1 MNKIRVSRAILRLH
15 GSFLILL
22 TVFLIIFT
30 LIGTFRGVGM
40 AAVLST
46 FPLVEVG
53 LFQAYS
59 LMMLTG
65 IVMWIGSFQDDP
77 GKWHV
82 VGFLAHLSPFVANFI
97 FADLLATSG
106 LPGTT
111 PPGTI
116 PLHGSLMLLE
126 LAALFYYFSS
136 KTGVMNK
143 TA

>member
-1 MNKIRVSRAILRLH
+1 MNNIRVSRTVLRLH

-22 TVFLIIFT
+22 TGFLIT
-30 LIGTFRGVGM
+30 VSLIGTFRAVGVM
-40 AAVLST
+40 AILST
-46 FPLVEVG
+46 YPLVEVG
-53 LFQAYS
+53 LFQAYA
-59 LMMLTG
+59 LMMLAA

-82 VGFLAHLSPFVANFI
+82 VGLLAHLSPLLANFI
-97 FADLLATSG
+97 FSDLLVSSG

-126 LAALFYYFSS
+126 LTALVYYYSS
-136 KTGVMNK
+136 KTGVIRK